1 MFDRESCR
9 AERARP
15 LLYSRQSY
23 VCALK
28 KLQETI
34 QELTSAGGTS
44 NELKSKQKAY
54 DKVWR
59 KIVGTHG
66 EYVEF
71 LE

>member
-1 MFDRESCR
+1 M
-9 AERARP
+9 
-15 LLYSRQSY
+15 
-23 VCALK
+23 
-28 KLQETI
+28 
-34 QELTSAGGTS
+34 SAGGTS

-71 LE
+71 LEWLEYEEELNQAHISYQQQMQRKLTFNSF